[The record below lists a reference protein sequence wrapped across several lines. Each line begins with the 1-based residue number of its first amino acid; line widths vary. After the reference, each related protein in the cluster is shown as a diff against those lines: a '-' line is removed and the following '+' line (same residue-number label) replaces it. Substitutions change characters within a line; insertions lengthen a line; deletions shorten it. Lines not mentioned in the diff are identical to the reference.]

1 MARLAFQE
9 YNLKMILVI
18 ILIGGLLYL
27 GYLFFTV
34 ALPVIVLAIKG
45 IIALIRKG
53 HTAKEK
59 KRIIE
64 SIEAQ
69 TPKSER
75 EKLKDEIRR
84 EILKEE
90 LRAEILAES
99 KTKTS
104 KKSKK

>member
-1 MARLAFQE
+1 
-9 YNLKMILVI
+9 MIFIFIVI
-18 ILIGGLLYL
+18 AGMLYL
-27 GYLFFTV
+27 GYLLITI
-34 ALPVIVLAIKG
+34 AIPVIILAIKG

-53 HTAKEK
+53 RASKEK

-64 SIEAQ
+64 SVEAQ
-69 TPKSER
+69 TSKSER

-104 KKSKK
+104 RKSKK

>member
-1 MARLAFQE
+1 
-9 YNLKMILVI
+9 MILAVL
-18 ILIGGLLYL
+18 LIAGIFYL

-34 ALPVIVLAIKG
+34 ALPVIILAIKG

-53 HTAKEK
+53 RASKEK

-69 TPKSER
+69 TSKSER

-99 KTKTS
+99 KTKS
-104 KKSKK
+104 RRNQQYRKIRNNNKAS